1 MHSNDIKYSQSH
13 EWVKIENDT
22 AIVGISNHAQELLGD
37 IVYVELPQ
45 IEQNIIKNDTVGVIE
60 SVKAASDIYS
70 PISGEVI
77 AINDQIINDPTII
90 NKTPE
95 SDGWLFKVKYNDITE
110 VDSLM
115 NLNDYKR
122 DIGK

>member
-37 IVYVELPQ
+37 IVYLELPQ
-45 IEQNIIKNDTVGVIE
+45 IEQDIIKNDTVGVIE
-60 SVKAASDIYS
+60 SVKAASDLYS

-77 AINDQIINDPTII
+77 AINDQVINDPSII
-90 NKTPE
+90 NKNPE
-95 SDGWLFKVKYNDITE
+95 NDGWLFKVKFSDITE
-110 VDSLM
+110 LDSLM
-115 NLNDYKR
+115 NLNEYKR

>member
-45 IEQNIIKNDTVGVIE
+45 IEQNIIKNDNIGVIE

-90 NKTPE
+90 NKNPE

-110 VDSLM
+110 LDSLM
-115 NLNDYKR
+115 NLNEYKR